1 MVWDGSEG
9 LPRAGRET
17 APHLLV
23 SVLLLSPS
31 SPWAE
36 WHEVAA
42 EVTLG
47 RGAETPAACACTQKA
62 ASVTEGGPRLRS
74 PVTPSELC
82 TLNKIKSARLK
93 QDYLLV
99 KNMFT

>member
-1 MVWDGSEG
+1 MVWGGSEG

-17 APHLLV
+17 SPHLLV

-31 SPWAE
+31 TAE

-47 RGAETPAACACTQKA
+47 QGAETPAACACTQKA
-62 ASVTEGGPRLRS
+62 ASVTEGGPGS
-74 PVTPSELC
+74 APAVTPSELC